1 MSGTSPM
8 AVQGVLACAAWI
20 IMQSVSSAAVDLR
33 TIDRTILKEPA
44 YRTAQPQY
52 CLAVFGPK
60 AQTRVWLVLDGDTL
74 FIDRNGNLDLT
85 EAGENV
91 KGKPNPQ
98 SQGEVQFNAGTIT
111 AEDGVPPKARLE
123 VFVAPGMTFVYC
135 HAEGRPWQ

>member
-1 MSGTSPM
+1 MKSSR
-8 AVQGVLACAAWI
+8 VLILAAGLALNVTAACAGNL
-20 IMQSVSSAAVDLR
+20 QG
-33 TIDRTILKEPA
+33 IDRAILKEPA
-44 YRTAQPQY
+44 YRTTHPKY
-52 CLAVFGPK
+52 CLIVFGTN

-111 AEDGVPPKARLE
+111 AATARKAP
-123 VFVAPGMTFVYC
+123 AQPNSM
-135 HAEGRPWQ
+135 